1 MFINSLA
8 TSLAFVSSV
17 SRDGIVQN
25 PPFYS
30 CLRRIHTGNRIS
42 HIGISFMSASEIS
55 STSQGSEQITSQDD
69 ASAFES
75 LFQGISASPDGLL
88 DLRSSKGERGIF
100 LNRDVGTDDAI
111 LRIPIS
117 SCVRDD
123 MPPDWYDQAQSDDDE
138 NPHPYNPS
146 KWAIRLAASLI
157 DLDLCSNEGA
167 DDEDILRAKK
177 QWLAM
182 MPDPQYLRACLPLH
196 WQEEILSNSKCTALE
211 IANDSTYFARADAVS
226 ELQAALQSSEAQN
239 ELCAERK
246 LDVISLCNNAFD
258 LVQTRCCR
266 VERIDGVQL
275 CPPLRVVAP
284 IFDFIN
290 HGSSQYV
297 GEGSS
302 NAYFGLEGEGE
313 DRALVVRT
321 RRGIPAD
328 NQILIDYGDSARPS
342 WRCLASYGFVPDYRV
357 LGPDD
362 EPFDGA
368 DECVAEV
375 FYNGG
380 RYEVSSHTIPTE
392 LVEAAYA
399 SYLEEEEGARA
410 FTMVDS
416 TDESENIFPPA
427 VALRLAKRISDAAFD
442 IVIDRPETN
451 ERKMRSKDEFDPDLL
466 ANDLAKSLRWSQNK
480 VLLACA
486 VGLRDYAAREDT
498 SN

>member
-8 TSLAFVSSV
+8 TSLAFISSV

-30 CLRRIHTGNRIS
+30 CLPRIHTGNRIS
-42 HIGISFMSASEIS
+42 QRGISFMSASDVS
-55 STSQGSEQITSQDD
+55 STSQDSDQITCKDD
-69 ASAFES
+69 SSFDI
-75 LFQGISASPDGLL
+75 LFQGLSASPVGLVN
-88 DLRSSKGERGIF
+88 LRSSTGERGIF
-100 LNRDVGTDDAI
+100 LNRDVNTDDVI

-138 NPHPYNPS
+138 NPHTYNQS

-157 DLDLCSNEGA
+157 DLDLCSIDGA

-196 WQEEILSNSKCTALE
+196 WPEEIVSNAKCTALE

-226 ELQAALQSSEAQN
+226 ELQAALQSSEALN
-239 ELCAERK
+239 ELCAERN
-246 LDVISLCNNAFD
+246 LDVISLCNNALD

-275 CPPLRVVAP
+275 SPPLRVVAP

-302 NAYFGLEGEGE
+302 NSYFGLEGEGE
-313 DRALVVRT
+313 DRVLVVRA
-321 RRGIPAD
+321 RRGISVD
-328 NQILIDYGDSARPS
+328 DQILIDYGDSARPS
-342 WRCLASYGFVPDYRV
+342 WRCLASYGFLPDYRV

-410 FTMVDS
+410 FAMADS
-416 TDESENIFPPA
+416 TDESGNIFPPA
-427 VALRLAKRISDAAFD
+427 VALRLAKRIADAAFD
-442 IVIDRPETN
+442 IVIDRPKVN
-451 ERKMRSKDEFDPDLL
+451 EPKMRSKDEFDPDLV
-466 ANDLAKSLRWSQNK
+466 ANDLAKSLRWSQNQ

-486 VGLRDYAAREDT
+486 VVLRDYAAREDD